1 MSISIKSR
9 KAKARTL
16 QNWVASKISE
26 LLNIPWGKDKQIQG
40 REMGQSG
47 VDIKLLGET
56 LSLFPYSIECKNTET
71 WNVLDAIKQVK
82 ANQLEGTDWLVF
94 LKKNRHEEIVIMNAE
109 KFFELYKKVLKKKK
123 SKPQTKEN

>member
-94 LKKNRHEEIVIMNAE
+94 LKKNRHEPVVIMDAE
-109 KFFELYKKVLKKKK
+109 KFFELYKRILNGEK
-123 SKPQTKEN
+123 